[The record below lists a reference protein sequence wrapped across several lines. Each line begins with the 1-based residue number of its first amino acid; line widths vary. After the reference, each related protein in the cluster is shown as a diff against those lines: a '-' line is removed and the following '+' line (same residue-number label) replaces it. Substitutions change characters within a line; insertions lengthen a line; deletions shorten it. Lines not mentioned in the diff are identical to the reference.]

1 VDQHLSELGES
12 LKALLKQLK
21 AQEKAIS
28 DMLAASREAN
38 GRDLQAALA
47 RLNGE
52 LLERVGLGQ
61 TSNAAVTSARERL
74 DQLRMELRRSLIREL
89 ESACTEAERPFRR
102 LGDSP
107 PELLLAPFTVT
118 LDMSALEAVV
128 SYARQ
133 DMVRVEA
140 DAGAILKAVEREEKA
155 LSKGQPPPEK
165 LFQELLAAYSGLL
178 GRSGRAIGTR
188 IDLVEILPEL
198 ALLRQGSGFR
208 SNPVRERFSTFSK
221 AHFLFALARLRAT
234 RILEQDGY
242 RLDLGTATGDSV
254 RSKSRVFFIQDA
266 NGQGQYYLSLRFI
279 RHQSSP

>member
-1 VDQHLSELGES
+1 LNQHAAELGEN

-21 AQEKAIS
+21 AQEKTIS
-28 DMLAASREAN
+28 DLLAGSREVN
-38 GRDLQAALA
+38 GRALQAALA
-47 RLNGE
+47 KLDGE
-52 LLERVGLGQ
+52 LLERVGLGH
-61 TSNAAVTSARERL
+61 SCSAAVTSAREQL
-74 DQLRMELRRSLIREL
+74 DQLRMELRRTLIREL
-89 ESACTEAERPFRR
+89 ESACCEAERPFRR

-133 DMVRVEA
+133 ELVRVEA
-140 DAGAILKAVEREEKA
+140 DTSAILKVVEREEKA

-165 LFQELLAAYSGLL
+165 LFQELLVAYSGLL
-178 GRSGRAIGTR
+178 GRSGQAIGTR
-188 IDLVEILPEL
+188 VDLIEILPEL
-198 ALLRQGSGFR
+198 ALLRQSPGFR
-208 SNPVRERFSTFSK
+208 SNPVRERFTTFSK

-234 RILEQDGY
+234 RTLEQDGY

-266 NGQGQYYLSLRFI
+266 NGQGQYYLSLRFV
-279 RHQSSP
+279 RL

>member
-1 VDQHLSELGES
+1 LDQKLSELGES

-28 DMLAASREAN
+28 DMLAADREEN

-47 RLNGE
+47 RLSSE
-52 LLERVGLGQ
+52 LLERVGLGE
-61 TSNAAVTSARERL
+61 SCSSVVTSARERL
-74 DQLRMELRRSLIREL
+74 DQLRLELRRSLIREL
-89 ESACTEAERPFRR
+89 ESACSETERPFRR

-118 LDMSALEAVV
+118 LDLSELEAVV
-128 SYARQ
+128 CYARQ
-133 DMVRVEA
+133 ELVRVKA
-140 DAGAILKAVEREEKA
+140 DTKAIMAAVEREEKA
-155 LSKGQPPPEK
+155 LSKGQPPPER

-188 IDLVEILPEL
+188 VDLVEILPEL
-198 ALLRQGSGFR
+198 ALLRQSSGFR
-208 SNPVRERFSTFSK
+208 SNPIRERFTSFSK

-234 RILEQDGY
+234 RTLEQDGY

-254 RSKSRVFFIQDA
+254 RSKSKVFFIQDA

-279 RHQSSP
+279 QQGSS